1 MFTYLY
7 DMEADTHKVRF
18 HIHDVTEG
26 AGPLPNDLNFQ
37 DEEIEAVIS
46 LEGTWQRGVAR
57 CLETLAAA
65 WRLYP
70 NIESDQFGLSRSH
83 ISRGYAEQAQEW
95 REQYGYPTGAASE
108 SGVRTIH
115 PVKVDAYSSTLT
127 IAGVV
132 VA

>member
-1 MFTYLY
+1 MFSYLLNLEE
-7 DMEADTHKVRF
+7 DKDKVRF
-18 HIHDVTEG
+18 SIQDTKEL
-26 AGPLPNDLNFQ
+26 AGPLPGDQNFQ
-37 DEEIEAVIS
+37 DEEIEAIIE
-46 LEGTWQRGVAR
+46 LEGGWQRAVAR
-57 CLETLAAA
+57 CFEVLAAA

-83 ISRGYAEQAQEW
+83 ISRGYAEDAKLW
-95 REQYGYPTGAASE
+95 REQWGWPTGAASVA
-108 SGVRTIH
+108 GVRVYH